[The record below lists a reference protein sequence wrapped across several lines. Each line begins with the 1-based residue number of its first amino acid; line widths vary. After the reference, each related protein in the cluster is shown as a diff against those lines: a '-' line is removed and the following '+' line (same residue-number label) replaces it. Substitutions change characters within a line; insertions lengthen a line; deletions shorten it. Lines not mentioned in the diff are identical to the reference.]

1 MKITK
6 QQLKRLIKEEMQ
18 KLANPI
24 EEKLTN
30 KEKVRK
36 DKLEDELED
45 LEHK

>member
-18 KLANPI
+18 KLVNPI